1 MLLHG
6 LGCVARDFWGG
17 KWVARLGGFGGGVG
31 LGELE
36 MGFLGSSLD
45 PVKLT

>member
-31 LGELE
+31 PRELE
-36 MGFLGSSLD
+36 TVFLDSSLES
-45 PVKLT
+45 VK